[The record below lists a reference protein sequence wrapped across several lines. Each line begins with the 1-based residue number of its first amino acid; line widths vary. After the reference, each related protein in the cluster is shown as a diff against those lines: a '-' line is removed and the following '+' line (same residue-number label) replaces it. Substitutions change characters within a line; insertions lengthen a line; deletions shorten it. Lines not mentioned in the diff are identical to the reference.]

1 MNVSWIVPSA
11 YVIKVSTCV
20 TRKNRIIKG
29 KLLGE
34 KMEGPR
40 LPLSSSP
47 IMSARSALVTERE
60 PPRDV

>member
-34 KMEGPR
+34 KMEGP
-40 LPLSSSP
+40 SP
-47 IMSARSALVTERE
+47 IMLARSALVTERE